1 MCLDEPVLKLS
12 FWVSYLLWAHDL
24 VLLLCLAE
32 GLIELSFWLQTSG
45 SGRAIQRLSHVMESL
60 SVCLRVSVDDD
71 IRYSSFLTH

>member
-32 GLIELSFWLQTSG
+32 GLIEISFWLQTSG
-45 SGRAIQRLSHVMESL
+45 SGRAIQGLSHVMESL